1 MTVPSRAARAM
12 PWKRSCSGKIFAVH
26 WRRIGISAL
35 IAAALVTIVVGFMQ
49 VQTGDS
55 TTTPVDPAI
64 EALVP
69 QPGELVLRQSQ
80 VGVDLAPGYEGTLDI
95 DSTPIPDDQLTI
107 NAPLNQVFYQPG
119 PGKEFSQFAPGRHC
133 VTAHFFK
140 SVDGPDTAR
149 AYSWCFNVS

>member
-1 MTVPSRAARAM
+1 M
-12 PWKRSCSGKIFAVH
+12 PERRFRSGKIFVVQWH
-26 WRRIGISAL
+26 RIGISAL
-35 IAAALVTIVVGFMQ
+35 IAAALVAIVVGFMQ

-55 TTTPVDPAI
+55 TSALVDPAI

-80 VGVDLAPGYEGTLDI
+80 VGADLAPGYEGTLDI

-107 NAPLNQVFYQPG
+107 NAPLSQVFYQPG
-119 PGKEFSQFAPGRHC
+119 PGKEFTQFAPGRHC
-133 VTAHFFK
+133 VTVHFFK
-140 SVDGPDTAR
+140 TIEGPDTTR